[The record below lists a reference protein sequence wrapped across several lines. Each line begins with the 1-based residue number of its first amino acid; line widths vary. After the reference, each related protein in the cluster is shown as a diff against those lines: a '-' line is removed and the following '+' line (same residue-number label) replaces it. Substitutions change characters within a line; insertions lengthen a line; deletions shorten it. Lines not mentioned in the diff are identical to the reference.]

1 MSLPYVN
8 AWCVMINVM
17 VITDL
22 GLTDDSVSYC
32 RLKV

>member
-22 GLTDDSVSYC
+22 GLTEDSFI
-32 RLKV
+32 L